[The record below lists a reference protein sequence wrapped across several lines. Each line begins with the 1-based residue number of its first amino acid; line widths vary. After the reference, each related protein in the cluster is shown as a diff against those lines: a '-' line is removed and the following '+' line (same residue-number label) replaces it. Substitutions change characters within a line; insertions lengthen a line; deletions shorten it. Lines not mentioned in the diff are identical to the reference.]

1 MSLVEAVA
9 TVVLCIFMPVI
20 VVWAQISL
28 AQVIENIGDLMP
40 RGFEMRLVFSPES
53 SKGRQ
58 KK

>member
-53 SKGRQ
+53 STGRQ